1 MLSWLFCILKQ
12 YKIYSKNAADDPW
25 LISLERL
32 KGRVGGDGVERIS
45 TQTVFDVLE
54 IPMAQRGSLYRR
66 LAESMRS
73 LGWSPI
79 RARGLTPGG
88 FKDMVRGYARGAP
101 GHRANVKAPLE
112 F

>member
-1 MLSWLFCILKQ
+1 MAFITQLHDRKAAIV
-12 YKIYSKNAADDPW
+12 NASDPW
-25 LISLERL
+25 LITLERL
-32 KGRVGGDGVERIS
+32 KGRTGSDGVERIS

-54 IPMAQRGSLYRR
+54 VPMAQRGGLYRR
-66 LAESMRS
+66 LADCMRS

-88 FKDMVRGYARGAP
+88 FKDVVRGYAREAIGHSAATRAP
-101 GHRANVKAPLE
+101 MA